1 MRPTVP
7 WYQCIGADCRDDNG
21 VDNPLPSDGSPP
33 VSCNN
38 DPNYPSDYASIPGPS
53 SGFSNDPGIIFSGST
68 DPEFGLGDPSSNG
81 WIVGNTTYPETFTPI
96 RTKVIRTSYDYYQTT
111 AKQNGIS
118 TTNLTALASCSDLLN
133 CTLTGITN
141 GVYTADSNVTLYGYT
156 FTGNKNYVILVK
168 GDLIIKGNILVD
180 IGSTATF
187 SVTGDIQIG
196 PLVGDV
202 STASCNVINHNGCH
216 VEGFYSTDKNFIIQ
230 GPSALR
236 LNIAGAVVT
245 NAGQNGGSI
254 QNQRDIGAGNATCPT
269 YTITE
274 RPDFVL
280 NAPDFLKHQNFIWQE
295 VAP

>member
-1 MRPTVP
+1 M
-7 WYQCIGADCRDDNG
+7 
-21 VDNPLPSDGSPP
+21 
-33 VSCNN
+33 
-38 DPNYPSDYASIPGPS
+38 
-53 SGFSNDPGIIFSGST
+53 
-68 DPEFGLGDPSSNG
+68 
-81 WIVGNTTYPETFTPI
+81 GNTTYPETFTPI

-111 AKQNGIS
+111 VKQNGIS
-118 TTNLTALASCSDLLN
+118 TTDLTTLASCSDLSN

-141 GVYTADSNVTLYGYT
+141 GVYTADSSVALNSYT

-180 IGSTATF
+180 IGSTTTF
-187 SVTGDIQIG
+187 SVTGDIKID
-196 PLVGDV
+196 PSVGGL
-202 STASCNVINHNGCH
+202 STASCNVTNHNGCH

-245 NAGQNGGSI
+245 NAGQSGGTM

-280 NAPDFLKHQNFIWQE
+280 NAPDFIKHPNFIWQE

>member
-1 MRPTVP
+1 M
-7 WYQCIGADCRDDNG
+7 
-21 VDNPLPSDGSPP
+21 
-33 VSCNN
+33 
-38 DPNYPSDYASIPGPS
+38 
-53 SGFSNDPGIIFSGST
+53 
-68 DPEFGLGDPSSNG
+68 
-81 WIVGNTTYPETFTPI
+81 GNTNYPETFTPI

-216 VEGFYSTDKNFIIQ
+216 VEGFYSTDKSFIIQ
-230 GPSALR
+230 EPSALR